1 MTFKPRFTDFFD
13 CFAVYL
19 FATAFWRCPCSAI
32 KKTVRNEKVLPFNSL
47 IHLIHC
53 ISHLRTVTWP
63 ELDQMPLNNYYSVIL
78 LLLAYQF
85 FLFAARG
92 LGSNFLPPQGD
103 GLYFSYTGDSNS
115 PQPFHP
121 LHFMSHPPQSLARLC
136 DSRTSSYVIFVQIIS
151 QKKRRNRNSRQES

>member
-1 MTFKPRFTDFFD
+1 
-13 CFAVYL
+13 
-19 FATAFWRCPCSAI
+19 
-32 KKTVRNEKVLPFNSL
+32 
-47 IHLIHC
+47 
-53 ISHLRTVTWP
+53 
-63 ELDQMPLNNYYSVIL
+63 MPLNNYYSVIL

-121 LHFMSHPPQSLARLC
+121 LHLMSHPPQSLARLC

-151 QKKRRNRNSRQES
+151 QKKRRNRNSYKRANRGIAGKYYLRKLNEEFKELA